1 MSKFAFLVNND
12 GYKKYTYEAAKKAG
26 ASVPHLD
33 RGEKIFKIHNA
44 EPLNRYIELPLKSIW
59 FHKVVDETKFQPD
72 DEIFFILYESFH
84 MSYSRKLIKHY
95 KKKYKNAKFYFF
107 FTNPV
112 GEYNS
117 RRLRKIQDLL
127 DAVYAFNK
135 EDVKRY
141 GYRFLEAEP
150 FHLPH
155 QEDLEPETDL
165 FFIGAD
171 KGRLPILLSLYERM
185 TSLGAICD
193 FWITEVPEEKQ
204 KYADS
209 IHYNQRM
216 SYEEVLRHDA
226 KTRCIVEV
234 LQEEKSYTSIRT
246 MEAIQYHKK
255 VLTMSES
262 VKETCFYNP
271 EIIQVFHSAEDVS
284 LDFIRQKIDEDQFDL
299 EDTCSFAYFEEFMV
313 KSMGNTQ
320 RNSLDELYR
329 EGVLKVIQSDLARLC
344 NPTFMNGLKIYLMPR
359 GTVFRFDVW
368 FRVLQW
374 ARLSKIRRITIGV
387 IAYLIMRR
395 YEYKY
400 GIHANANIYIGKGL
414 HIKHGDGVHL
424 NCAYIGENFTVYQ
437 GVTLGAIHGEL
448 PVVLDN
454 VTVYTNSVVG
464 GGITL
469 HNGAIVGAQSY
480 VDKDVEENCFVAG
493 VPARVLNKDDSN
505 IKGE

>member
-1 MSKFAFLVNND
+1 MPKFAFLVNSD
-12 GYKKYTYEAAKKAG
+12 GYKKYTYLAAKEAG
-26 ASVPHLD
+26 ASVPQL
-33 RGEKIFKIHNA
+33 GKAYPLFALHNA
-44 EPLNRYIELPLKSIW
+44 EPLNRYFELPFKRIW
-59 FHKVVDETKFQPD
+59 FRKVVDESKFD
-72 DEIFFILYESFH
+72 KEDEIFFILYESFH

-95 KKKYKNAKFYFF
+95 KKKYKNAKFAFF

-117 RRLRKIQDLL
+117 RRLSKIRDLL

-135 EDVKRY
+135 EDVERY
-141 GYRFLEAEP
+141 GYKFMGAQP
-150 FHLPH
+150 FQLPH
-155 QEDLEPETDL
+155 QGDLEPETDL

-234 LQEEKSYTSIRT
+234 LQDEKSYTSIRT
-246 MEAIQYHKK
+246 LEAIQYHKK

-262 VKETCFYNP
+262 VKGTCFYNP
-271 EIIQVFHSAEDVS
+271 QIIQVFHSAEDVS
-284 LDFIRQKIDEDQFDL
+284 LDFIRQKVDESQFDL
-299 EDTCSFAYFEEFMV
+299 EDTCSFVYFEEFIV
-313 KSMGNTQ
+313 KGMENMENTH
-320 RNSLDELYR
+320 RNSLEELYR
-329 EGVLKVIQSDLARLC
+329 EGVLKVIKSDLARLC
-344 NPTFMNGLKIYLMPR
+344 EPTFIKGLKIYLFPR

-368 FRVLQW
+368 FRILQW
-374 ARLSKIRRITIGV
+374 ARLSKTRRITIGV
-387 IAYLIMRR
+387 IAYLIMRH

-400 GIHANANIYIGKGL
+400 GIHANANIYTGKGL

-437 GVTLGAIHGEL
+437 GVTLGAIHGNYL
-448 PVVLDN
+448 W
-454 VTVYTNSVVG
+454 YW
-464 GGITL
+464 IM
-469 HNGAIVGAQSY
+469 
-480 VDKDVEENCFVAG
+480 
-493 VPARVLNKDDSN
+493 
-505 IKGE
+505 